1 MVCHRKN
8 LKFKYFKNCLKVYQI
23 INKVNYLEDKGINI
37 ESLKENHSEFMENN
51 KSLLRNQLRLKR
63 EKHVFI
69 EEINK
74 ISLNSNDDK

>member
-1 MVCHRKN
+1 
-8 LKFKYFKNCLKVYQI
+8 
-23 INKVNYLEDKGINI
+23 
-37 ESLKENHSEFMENN
+37 MENN

-74 ISLNSNDDK
+74 ISLNSNDDKWILSIGAVETYPQGMSEDIIWKKEKIKWLNIITQYKKW